1 MLKALIAF
9 WAELKT
15 LPSVARATNRAAEER
30 YTRQAQEKAQLK
42 WLGRDL
48 QAAYWVEQDPYA
60 ERWWHRP
67 QATYRWHQFW
77 K

>member
-15 LPSVARATNRAAEER
+15 LPSVARATRRAAEDNMKDKL
-30 YTRQAQEKAQLK
+30 AKKAQLR